1 VTLHFK
7 NQPSVLIEYKA
18 DIIIISSNVSGSHDI
33 AELLIYEVSN
43 NHSLTVLRQGI
54 GL

>member
-1 VTLHFK
+1 M
-7 NQPSVLIEYKA
+7 LIEYKA
-18 DIIIISSNVSGSHDI
+18 DIIIIIIIIILIIISSNVCGCHDI